1 MKRLVEFRSYKLKP
15 GAAAAF
21 HEAAVSKA
29 LPLLR
34 KWKMEVVAHGPSPHE
49 PDTYFLIRAYADL
62 ADRNKQQDAF
72 YNSRDWVDGPRS
84 AIVPLVTGYLNTLV
98 WMSPESIEDLRKL
111 NAGT

>member
-15 GAAAAF
+15 GSAAAF

-29 LPLLR
+29 LPLLL

-62 ADRNKQQDAF
+62 ADRNRQQDAF
-72 YNSRDWVDGPRS
+72 YGSKDWIDGPRAS
-84 AIVPLVTGYLNTLV
+84 IVPLVVSYLNTLV
-98 WMSPESIEDLRKL
+98 WMSQESIDDLKRS
-111 NAGT
+111 NIR

>member
-15 GAAAAF
+15 GSGAAF
-21 HEAAVSKA
+21 HEAALSKA

-34 KWKMEVVAHGPSPHE
+34 KWKMEVVAHGLSPHE

-62 ADRNKQQDAF
+62 ADRNRQQDAF
-72 YNSRDWVDGPRS
+72 YNSKDWVDGPRS
-84 AIVPLVTGYLNTLV
+84 AIVPLVQSYLNTLV
-98 WMSPESIEDLRKL
+98 WMSTESIEDLRRQ